1 MTRKD
6 LDSIIKNYL
15 NGTATSEEL
24 RYLENFEQFAEHKVK
39 HTIFNTEKDK
49 NELRKAL
56 FKSIHT
62 NIQKKSTNYIWL
74 KIAATIVILVSMGM
88 GLNHYYSNT
97 SATVKTASIVYKTK
111 ETSWGQKASITLPDG
126 SVVRLNSGSK
136 ITFPEK
142 FSDTLRAVTLEG
154 EAFFDVVK
162 DKNKPF
168 IITSNNLTTTVLGTT
183 FNVEAY
189 QDETNIKVTL
199 ATGKVAIDAEGKNA
213 LLIPSEQ
220 MVFNKKNKHI
230 STQKVDVHKYLEW
243 KDGVLRF
250 ENENLGDAVKKLEK
264 WYNVT
269 IVFEN
274 KNLSN
279 CTFTGI
285 FKNERLQTIL
295 EHIVFVKKNVA
306 YKFISEREIL
316 LKGNCTN

>member
-1 MTRKD
+1 MTRKEID
-6 LDSIIKNYL
+6 TIIKNYL
-15 NGTATSEEL
+15 NGTATPEEL
-24 RYLENFEQFAEHKVK
+24 RHLENLEQFAELKVK
-39 HTIFNTEKDK
+39 NTAFENENDK
-49 NELRKAL
+49 NELKKAL
-56 FKSIHT
+56 FKSINKNT
-62 NIQKKSTNYIWL
+62 KKKSTEFIWL
-74 KIAATIVILVSMGM
+74 KIAASIILLVSMGI
-88 GLNHYYSNT
+88 GLNQYHTNKAT
-97 SATVKTASIVYKTK
+97 TEKATVAYRTK
-111 ETSWGQKASITLPDG
+111 QTSWGQKASITLPDG
-126 SVVRLNSGSK
+126 SVVKLNSGSK

-168 IITSNNLTTTVLGTT
+168 IITSNNLTTSVLGTT

-199 ATGKVAIDAEGKNA
+199 ATGKVTINAEGKNA

-220 MVFNKKNKHI
+220 VVFNKQSKQI
-230 STQKVDVHKYLEW
+230 TAQKVDVKKYLEW

-250 ENENLGDAVKKLEK
+250 ENEALGDAVKKLEK

-269 IVFEN
+269 ITFDN

-295 EHIVFVKKNVA
+295 EHIVFVKKNVS

-316 LKGNCTN
+316 LKGNCNN